1 MKLAILQ
8 LKTWNKQ
15 LLGSLPLNICS
26 LVWHDHQ
33 LTTVLARDSCQ
44 LSMLE
49 ETKVH
54 FFLCLM
60 SIAYV
65 YKCLLMAYNERWQDH
80 FLQVDFCKTTK
91 KSISNLA
98 RSDSWQDSNK
108 LVLKCSTHNFILTFF
123 HFKSCLALFMC
134 LCAFRPI

>member
-1 MKLAILQ
+1 MDAMQFNCFEMKLATLK
-8 LKTWNKQ
+8 LKTWHKQ

-26 LVWHDHQ
+26 LVWHEHQ

-54 FFLCLM
+54 FFLCSM

-65 YKCLLMAYNERWQDH
+65 YKSLLMAQNDRRQDH
-80 FLQVDFCKTTK
+80 FLIFDFCKTTK
-91 KSISNLA
+91 KSISILA
-98 RSDSWQDSNK
+98 GSDSWQASNK

-123 HFKSCLALFMC
+123 HF
-134 LCAFRPI
+134 